1 MDAPRQDL
9 RAELAAAR
17 ARSAEYLDLAQRAHA
32 ELLSYRQR
40 VERERA
46 DEHQTGRA
54 DAVEQILPVL
64 DDLDRALGHLP
75 PDLANHPWVKGVM
88 LLGLR
93 LQSTLAEL
101 GIERLGAV
109 GDPFDPT
116 VHEAVGHEP
125 RPNVESEH
133 VAEVVRPGYRSGDRL
148 IRPAQVIVARERKV
162 IDTRV

>member
-1 MDAPRQDL
+1 VDAPREDL

-17 ARSAEYLDLAQRAHA
+17 AQSAEYLDLAQRVRA

-46 DEHQTGRA
+46 DDHQAGRVET
-54 DAVEQILPVL
+54 VEQILPIL
-64 DDLDRALGHLP
+64 DDLDRALEHLP
-75 PDLANHPWVKGVM
+75 PDLAGHAWAKGVM

-101 GIERLGAV
+101 GIERVGAV
-109 GDPFDPT
+109 GDRFDPNL
-116 VHEAVGHEP
+116 HEAIAHEP
-125 RPNVESEH
+125 RPNVEPEH
-133 VAEVVRPGYRSGDRL
+133 VAEVLRPGYRSGEKL